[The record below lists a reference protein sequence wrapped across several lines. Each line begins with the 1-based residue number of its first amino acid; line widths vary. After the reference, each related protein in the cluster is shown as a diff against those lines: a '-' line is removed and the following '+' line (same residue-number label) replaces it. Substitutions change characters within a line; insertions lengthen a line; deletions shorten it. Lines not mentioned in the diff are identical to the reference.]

1 MPIAYPYRFSDW
13 YGYDKDCTTTTSFS
27 SGSGQADTK
36 FICTQSVNTTKYHD
50 GSGNNPT
57 TGDTVYENA
66 TGTTTTG
73 NGYYTIQNGASPPA
87 TIGYYRIT
95 GGSGV
100 VASMGLCFP

>member
-1 MPIAYPYRFSDW
+1 MPIAYPYKFSDW
-13 YGYDKDCTTTTSFS
+13 YGYDKDCTTLTSFS

-36 FICTQSVNTTKYHD
+36 FICSQTVNTTKYHD

-57 TGDTVYENA
+57 TGDTVYNNLS
-66 TGTTTTG
+66 GTTATG
-73 NGYYTIQNGASPPA
+73 NGFYTVQNGAGT

-100 VASMGLCFP
+100 VASIGLCSP